1 MLSGGGYY
9 LSVNDDGKGNLT
21 LGHTNDPSKAA
32 KVYFATPTNVAASD
46 PLRNSV
52 NHIDIA
58 IRGSSDVTIP
68 LAYGKY
74 YDADG
79 NVIHNVS
86 SDNPLKLSLNA
97 DVGITTDDMKKALSR
112 FAAGY
117 ATEEDTQDAIRALY
131 EKEGYVIDPHTAVA
145 ASVYGKLR
153 KEGLGAEPCVIASTA
168 SPFKFEKSVMK
179 ALGEDTSLS
188 DLELADRLSAIAGVK
203 VPAAVESLRSA
214 KVRHTTVCGKSRDE
228 MLAEVRKFLGI

>member
-1 MLSGGGYY
+1 MDILISSNLERLIYHICGNSWEKNAALMKELSE
-9 LSVNDDGKGNLT
+9 KG
-21 LGHTNDPSKAA
+21 
-32 KVYFATPTNVAASD
+32 VY
-46 PLRNSV
+46 R
-52 NHIDIA
+52 I
-58 IRGSSDVTIP
+58 
-68 LAYGKY
+68 
-74 YDADG
+74 
-79 NVIHNVS
+79 
-86 SDNPLKLSLNA
+86 
-97 DVGITTDDMKKALSR
+97 TDDMKEALSR

-153 KEGLGAEPCVIASTA
+153 KEGLGEEPCVIASTA